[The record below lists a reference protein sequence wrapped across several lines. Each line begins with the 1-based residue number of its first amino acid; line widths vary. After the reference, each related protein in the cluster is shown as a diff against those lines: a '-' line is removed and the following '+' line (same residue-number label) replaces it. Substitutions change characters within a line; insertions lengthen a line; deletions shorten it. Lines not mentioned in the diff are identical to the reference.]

1 MSDFRLK
8 VFLEVKKHL
17 NFSKASEALFI
28 TQPAVSKHIKTL
40 EDELGVQLFERTKH
54 GVKLTLEGEKYS
66 AFAEEIINLYEEGK
80 FVMNQ
85 VKNKYDGTLK
95 IGASTTIAQ
104 YILPKILAQFASQH
118 QGIEITL
125 FNNNTEEIENLLI
138 QKKIDLGFI
147 EGISG
152 KSQLKYAEIGKD
164 ELVCT
169 VNANHPLAKRNSCS
183 VHDILQFP
191 WVFREQGSGSLD
203 VLNVYLKQIGIHRK
217 DIQTEAYLG
226 STESIKSYLKV
237 SECIG
242 FVSVYSI
249 TDEILAGKLKI
260 LDIDNLEM
268 LRSFYSVELH
278 GSLKDIPKLF
288 LNFLKNNIK

>member
-8 VFLEVKKHL
+8 VLLEVKKHL

-28 TQPAVSKHIKTL
+28 TQPAVSKHIKAL
-40 EDELGVQLFERTKH
+40 EDELGVQLFERTKQ

-66 AFAEEIINLYEEGK
+66 LFAEEILNLYEEGK

-85 VKNKYDGTLK
+85 VNNTYEGTLK

-118 QGIEITL
+118 KGIEIIL
-125 FNNNTEEIENLLI
+125 INNNTEEIENLLI
-138 QKKIDLGFI
+138 QKKIDVGFI
-147 EGISG
+147 EGVSG
-152 KSQLKYAEIGKD
+152 KPQLKYAEIGKD

-169 VNANHPLAKRNSCS
+169 VSTNHPLAEKSSCTIE
-183 VHDILQFP
+183 DILQFP

-203 VLNVYLKQIGIHRK
+203 ILNIYLKQSGVSKK
-217 DIQTEAYLG
+217 DIHTEAYLG

-237 SECIG
+237 SDCIG

-249 TDEILAGKLKI
+249 TDEIIAGKLKI

-278 GSLKDIPKLF
+278 GTLKNIPKLF
-288 LNFLKNNIK
+288 LKFLINNFK

>member
-8 VFLEVKKHL
+8 VLLEVKKHL

-40 EDELGVQLFERTKH
+40 EDELGVQLFERTKQ

-66 AFAEEIINLYEEGK
+66 LFAEEILNLYEEGK

-85 VKNKYDGTLK
+85 VNNTYEGTLR
-95 IGASTTIAQ
+95 IGASTTLAQ

-118 QGIEITL
+118 KGIEIIL
-125 FNNNTEEIENLLI
+125 INNNTEEIENLLI
-138 QKKIDLGFI
+138 QKKIDVGFI
-147 EGISG
+147 EGVSG
-152 KSQLKYAEIGKD
+152 KPQLKYAEIGKD

-169 VNANHPLAKRNSCS
+169 VSTNHPLAEKSSCTIE
-183 VHDILQFP
+183 DILQFP

-203 VLNVYLKQIGIHRK
+203 ILNIYLKQSGVSKK
-217 DIQTEAYLG
+217 DIHTEAYLG

-249 TDEILAGKLKI
+249 TDEIIAGKLKI

-278 GSLKDIPKLF
+278 GTLKNIPKLF
-288 LNFLKNNIK
+288 LKFLINNFK

>member
-8 VFLEVKKHL
+8 VLLEVKKHL

-40 EDELGVQLFERTKH
+40 EDELGVQLFERTKQ

-66 AFAEEIINLYEEGK
+66 LFAEEILNLYEEGK

-85 VKNKYDGTLK
+85 VNNTYEGTLK

-118 QGIEITL
+118 KGIEIIL
-125 FNNNTEEIENLLI
+125 INNNTEEIENLLI
-138 QKKIDLGFI
+138 QKKIDVGFI
-147 EGISG
+147 EGVSG
-152 KSQLKYAEIGKD
+152 KPQLKYAEIGKD

-169 VNANHPLAKRNSCS
+169 VSTNHPLAEKSSCTIE
-183 VHDILQFP
+183 DILQFP

-203 VLNVYLKQIGIHRK
+203 ILNIYLKQSGVSKK
-217 DIQTEAYLG
+217 DIHTEAYLG

-237 SECIG
+237 SDCIG

-249 TDEILAGKLKI
+249 TDEIIAGKLKI

-278 GSLKDIPKLF
+278 GTLKNIPKLF
-288 LNFLKNNIK
+288 LKFLINNFK

>member
-8 VFLEVKKHL
+8 VLLEVKKHL

-40 EDELGVQLFERTKH
+40 EYELGVQLFERTKQ

-66 AFAEEIINLYEEGK
+66 LFAEEILNLYEEGK

-85 VKNKYDGTLK
+85 VNNTYEGTLK

-118 QGIEITL
+118 KGIEIIL
-125 FNNNTEEIENLLI
+125 INNNTEEIENLLI
-138 QKKIDLGFI
+138 QKKIDVGFI
-147 EGISG
+147 EGVSG
-152 KSQLKYAEIGKD
+152 KPQLKYAEIGKD

-169 VNANHPLAKRNSCS
+169 VSTDHPLAEKNSCTIE
-183 VHDILQFP
+183 DILQFP

-203 VLNVYLKQIGIHRK
+203 ILNIYLKQSGVSKK
-217 DIQTEAYLG
+217 DIHTEAYLG

-237 SECIG
+237 SDCIG
-242 FVSVYSI
+242 FVSVYSV
-249 TDEILAGKLKI
+249 TDEIIAGKLKI
-260 LDIDNLEM
+260 LDIDDLEM

-278 GSLKDIPKLF
+278 GSLKNIPKLF
-288 LNFLKNNIK
+288 LQFLNNNFK

>member
-8 VFLEVKKHL
+8 VLLEVKKHL

-40 EDELGVQLFERTKH
+40 EDELGVQLFERTKQ

-66 AFAEEIINLYEEGK
+66 LFAEEILNLYEEGK

-85 VKNKYDGTLK
+85 VNNTYEGTLK
-95 IGASTTIAQ
+95 IGASTTLAQ
-104 YILPKILAQFASQH
+104 YILPKTLAKFASQH
-118 QGIEITL
+118 KGIEIIL

-138 QKKIDLGFI
+138 QKKIDVGFI
-147 EGISG
+147 EGVSG
-152 KSQLKYAEIGKD
+152 KPQLKYAEIGKD

-169 VNANHPLAKRNSCS
+169 VSTNHPLAEKNSCTIE
-183 VHDILQFP
+183 DILQFP

-203 VLNVYLKQIGIHRK
+203 ILNIYLKQSGVSKK
-217 DIQTEAYLG
+217 DIHTEAYLG

-237 SECIG
+237 SDCIG

-249 TDEILAGKLKI
+249 TDEIIAGKLKI

-278 GSLKDIPKLF
+278 GSLKNIPRLF
-288 LNFLKNNIK
+288 LNFLNNNIK

>member
-40 EDELGVQLFERTKH
+40 EDELGVQLFERTKQ
-54 GVKLTLEGEKYS
+54 GVKLTSEGEKYS
-66 AFAEEIINLYEEGK
+66 LFAEEILNLYEEGK
-80 FVMNQ
+80 FVMNH
-85 VKNKYDGTLK
+85 VNNTYEGTLK
-95 IGASTTIAQ
+95 IGASTTLAQ
-104 YILPKILAQFASQH
+104 YILPKILAQFAAQH
-118 QGIEITL
+118 KGIEIIL

-138 QKKIDLGFI
+138 QKKIDVGFI
-147 EGISG
+147 EGVSG
-152 KSQLKYAEIGKD
+152 KPQLKYAEIGKD

-169 VNANHPLAKRNSCS
+169 VSTKHPLAEKNSCTIE
-183 VHDILQFP
+183 DILQFP

-203 VLNVYLKQIGIHRK
+203 ILNIYLKQSGVSKK
-217 DIQTEAYLG
+217 DIHAEAYLG

-237 SECIG
+237 SNCIG

-249 TDEILAGKLKI
+249 TDEIIAGKLKI

-278 GSLKDIPKLF
+278 GSLKNIPKLF
-288 LNFLKNNIK
+288 LQFLYNNFK

>member
-1 MSDFRLK
+1 
-8 VFLEVKKHL
+8 
-17 NFSKASEALFI
+17 
-28 TQPAVSKHIKTL
+28 
-40 EDELGVQLFERTKH
+40 LGVQLFERTKQ

-66 AFAEEIINLYEEGK
+66 AFAEEILNLYEEGK

-85 VKNKYDGTLK
+85 VNNKYEGTLK

-118 QGIEITL
+118 KGIEITL

-138 QKKIDLGFI
+138 QKKIDVGFI
-147 EGISG
+147 EGVSG
-152 KSQLKYAEIGKD
+152 KPQLKYAEIGKD

-169 VNANHPLAKRNSCS
+169 VSTNHPLAEKNSCTIE
-183 VHDILQFP
+183 DILQFP

-203 VLNVYLKQIGIHRK
+203 ILNIYLKQSGVSKK
-217 DIQTEAYLG
+217 DIHTEAYLG

-237 SECIG
+237 SDCIG
-242 FVSVYSI
+242 FVSIYSI
-249 TDEILAGKLKI
+249 TDEIIAGKLKI

-278 GSLKDIPKLF
+278 GSLKNIPTLF
-288 LNFLKNNIK
+288 LKFLSNNIK

>member
-8 VFLEVKKHL
+8 VLLEVKKHL

-40 EDELGVQLFERTKH
+40 EDELGVQLFERTKQ

-66 AFAEEIINLYEEGK
+66 LFAEEILNLYEEGK

-85 VKNKYDGTLK
+85 VNSTYEGTLK

-118 QGIEITL
+118 KGIEIIL
-125 FNNNTEEIENLLI
+125 INNNTEEIENLLI
-138 QKKIDLGFI
+138 QKKIDVGFI
-147 EGISG
+147 EGVSG
-152 KSQLKYAEIGKD
+152 KPQLKYAEIGKD

-169 VNANHPLAKRNSCS
+169 VSTDHPLAEKNSCTIE
-183 VHDILQFP
+183 DILQFP

-203 VLNVYLKQIGIHRK
+203 ILNIYLKQSGISKK
-217 DIQTEAYLG
+217 DIHTEAYLG

-237 SECIG
+237 SDCIG

-249 TDEILAGKLKI
+249 TDEIIAGKLKI

-278 GSLKDIPKLF
+278 GTLKNIPKLF
-288 LNFLKNNIK
+288 LKFLINNFK

>member
-8 VFLEVKKHL
+8 VLLEVKKHL

-28 TQPAVSKHIKTL
+28 TQPAVSKHIKAL
-40 EDELGVQLFERTKH
+40 EDELGVQLFERTKQ

-66 AFAEEIINLYEEGK
+66 LFAEEILNLYEEGK

-85 VKNKYDGTLK
+85 VNNTYEGTLK

-104 YILPKILAQFASQH
+104 YILPKTLAQFASQH
-118 QGIEITL
+118 KGIEIIL

-138 QKKIDLGFI
+138 QKKIDVGFI
-147 EGISG
+147 EGVSG
-152 KSQLKYAEIGKD
+152 KPQLKYAEIGKD

-169 VNANHPLAKRNSCS
+169 VSTNHPLAEKNSCTIE
-183 VHDILQFP
+183 DILQFP

-203 VLNVYLKQIGIHRK
+203 ILNIYLKQSGVSKK
-217 DIQTEAYLG
+217 DIHTEAYLG

-237 SECIG
+237 SDCIG

-249 TDEILAGKLKI
+249 TDEIIAGKLKI

-278 GSLKDIPKLF
+278 GSLKKIPKLF
-288 LNFLKNNIK
+288 LQFLNNNFK

>member
-1 MSDFRLK
+1 MPDFRLK
-8 VFLEVKKHL
+8 VLLEVKKHL

-40 EDELGVQLFERTKH
+40 EDELGVQLFERTKQ

-66 AFAEEIINLYEEGK
+66 LFAEEILNLYEEGK

-85 VKNKYDGTLK
+85 VNNTYEGTLK

-118 QGIEITL
+118 KGIEIIL
-125 FNNNTEEIENLLI
+125 INNNTEEIENLLI
-138 QKKIDLGFI
+138 QKKIDVGFI
-147 EGISG
+147 EGLSG
-152 KSQLKYAEIGKD
+152 KPQLKYAEIGKD

-169 VNANHPLAKRNSCS
+169 VSTDHPLAEKNSCTIE
-183 VHDILQFP
+183 DILQFP

-203 VLNVYLKQIGIHRK
+203 ILNIYLKQSGISKK
-217 DIQTEAYLG
+217 DIHTEAYLG

-242 FVSVYSI
+242 FVSVYSV
-249 TDEILAGKLKI
+249 TDEIIAGKLKI
-260 LDIDNLEM
+260 LDIDDLEM

-278 GSLKDIPKLF
+278 GSLKNIPKLF
-288 LNFLKNNIK
+288 LQFLNNNFK

>member
-8 VFLEVKKHL
+8 VLLEVKKHL

-40 EDELGVQLFERTKH
+40 EDELGVQLFERTKQ

-66 AFAEEIINLYEEGK
+66 LFAEEILNLYEEGK

-85 VKNKYDGTLK
+85 VNNKYEGTLK

-104 YILPKILAQFASQH
+104 YILPKILAKFASQH
-118 QGIEITL
+118 KGIEITL

-138 QKKIDLGFI
+138 QKKIDVGFI
-147 EGISG
+147 EGVSR
-152 KSQLKYAEIGKD
+152 KPQLKYAEIGKD

-169 VNANHPLAKRNSCS
+169 VSTNHPLAEKNSCTIE
-183 VHDILQFP
+183 DILQFP

-203 VLNVYLKQIGIHRK
+203 ILNIYLKQSGVSKK
-217 DIQTEAYLG
+217 DIHTEAYLG

-237 SECIG
+237 SDCIG
-242 FVSVYSI
+242 FVSIYSI
-249 TDEILAGKLKI
+249 TDEIIAGKLKI

-278 GSLKDIPKLF
+278 GSLKNIPTLF
-288 LNFLKNNIK
+288 LKFLSNNIK